1 MIIRSSIPPVSLQ
14 ASSAR
19 KREFKSLLSEAIARN
34 TSFYFAHDVKVEFT
48 WEIEERKRYETHIV
62 ADLDNLLKP
71 LLDAAT
77 GPEGVLFDDNQVQQI
92 GASWI
97 SVGYG
102 WPEGFTLEFAALIPD
117 EAVRRGGTFVEFT
130 PSRCLYLPFD
140 RDDPKLLIMVD
151 SFRTVYAAVDEL
163 VADGMPPDEAHG
175 LMPMARTF
183 PRARLGRF
191 TIVPHAEIR

>member
-1 MIIRSSIPPVSLQ
+1 MSLQ

-19 KREFKSLLSEAIARN
+19 KREFKGLLSAAIARN

-97 SVGYG
+97 SVGDG
-102 WPEGFTLEFAALIPD
+102 WPEGFTLEFAALLPD
-117 EAVRRGGTFVEFT
+117 EIVRRGGTFIEFT
-130 PSRCLYLPFD
+130 RTRCYYLPLD
-140 RDDPKLLIMVD
+140 REDPRLVALVNSLRRM
-151 SFRTVYAAVDEL
+151 FAGVDEL
-163 VADGMPPDEAHG
+163 VALGLPPQEARG
-175 LMPMARTF
+175 ALPSLRSF
-183 PRARLGRF
+183 PRARLSRF
-191 TIVPHAEIR
+191 TVVPHNEIR